1 MSFNAKQGLTPS
13 MPERKVVKNKTLP
26 TRLTPMVEARFGLDG
41 GAMFGIIPRP
51 IWERT
56 NPPDAHN
63 RIDMTCRCLLVEYP
77 QRKVLVDCGIGSKW
91 SDKERGIYNIH
102 AQDSNLAQALK
113 THGLRPGDIDD
124 VILTHLH
131 FDHAGGV
138 SEFVG
143 EEGEARVRASFPNAR
158 HWVQRR
164 NWAWANGPSA
174 RDGGS
179 YRPID
184 FSFFETDAGAP
195 PLELVDGIAEIMP
208 GIEVLPMHGHTFG
221 MQVLKITTEA
231 QTYAYVADLIPT
243 TSHLRDPYVMGY
255 DIQPLVTV
263 EEKRGLLYEAS
274 RHDWI
279 LIFGHDPTTSFA
291 RVELDVRGRPTAVAL
306 QP

>member
-1 MSFNAKQGLTPS
+1 M
-13 MPERKVVKNKTLP
+13 KNRTLP
-26 TRLTPMVEARFGLDG
+26 TRLTPLMEARFGLDG

-51 IWERT
+51 LWERT
-56 NPPDAHN
+56 NPADAQN
-63 RIDMTCRCLLVEYP
+63 RIDMACRCLLVEYP
-77 QRKVLVDCGIGSKW
+77 DRNVLVDCGIGSKW
-91 SDKERGIYNIH
+91 SQKERGIYNIN
-102 AQDSNLAQALK
+102 AQDTAL
-113 THGLRPGDIDD
+113 TEALNARGLSPADIDD

-131 FDHAGGV
+131 FDHVGGA
-138 SEFVG
+138 SEFAG
-143 EEGEARVRASFPNAR
+143 EGDAQRVRATFANAR

-184 FSFFETDAGAP
+184 FTFFETQADAP

-221 MQVLKITTEA
+221 MQVLKITTAEH
-231 QTYAYVADLIPT
+231 TFAYVADLIPT
-243 TSHLRDPYVMGY
+243 TSHMRDPYVMGY

-274 RHDWI
+274 RNDWI
-279 LIFGHDPTTSFA
+279 LIFGHDPSTSFA
-291 RVELDVRGRPTAVAL
+291 RVELDKRGRPSAVPL
-306 QP
+306 DIDF

>member
-1 MSFNAKQGLTPS
+1 M
-13 MPERKVVKNKTLP
+13 
-26 TRLTPMVEARFGLDG
+26 EARFGLDG

-51 IWERT
+51 LWERT
-56 NPPDAHN
+56 NPADAQN
-63 RIDMTCRCLLVEYP
+63 RIDMACRCLLVEYP
-77 QRKVLVDCGIGSKW
+77 DRNVLVDCGIGSKW
-91 SDKERGIYNIH
+91 SQKERGIYNIN
-102 AQDSNLAQALK
+102 AQDTAL
-113 THGLRPGDIDD
+113 TEALNARGLSPADIDD

-131 FDHAGGV
+131 FDHVGGA
-138 SEFVG
+138 SEFAG
-143 EEGEARVRASFPNAR
+143 EGDAQRVRATFANAR

-184 FSFFETDAGAP
+184 FTFFETQADAP

-221 MQVLKITTEA
+221 MQVLKITTAEH
-231 QTYAYVADLIPT
+231 TFAYVADLIPT
-243 TSHLRDPYVMGY
+243 TSHMRDPYVMGY

-274 RHDWI
+274 RNDWI
-279 LIFGHDPTTSFA
+279 LIFGHDPSTSFA
-291 RVELDVRGRPTAVAL
+291 RVELDKRGRPSAVPL
-306 QP
+306 DIDF